1 MTDTEKNI
9 FRKNICTQTKNEV
22 CIKFD
27 LWTSHRRMWGTP
39 TQNLD
44 CWLGEYRYK
53 KLLHIV
59 KRLQRRI
66 KIVGKCDKIK
76 KKIWPIILL
85 FLGSI
90 LFVEGITS
98 DLHFNAFHIQNNTT
112 DTAAYLEAINAII
125 EKSTDEISAFLDK
138 YPVALRWIEISGYDF
153 TKDGTMEIILSY
165 EYVENTAIISYN
177 NVFDHCGKLLFQFVS
192 SDIRDMEICVEENAQ
207 KYYIQTELHIAAH
220 HDVTL
225 YEEISYKK
233 NWNMAF
239 MFAEWDCRDGQKRN
253 ENQKEGYAIYECFST
268 NETEAI
274 LEIGYEN
281 MVHIFQV
288 KDANGTI
295 EQLEEYEQCH
305 DKQPK
310 EHVTL
315 LGTIYPKKED
325 INWISA
331 DLPLDCNV

>member
-153 TKDGTMEIILSY
+153 TKDGTMEMILSY
-165 EYVENTAIISYN
+165 EYVETSAVISYN
-177 NVFDHCGKLLFQFVS
+177 NVFDCYGNLLFRFVS
-192 SDIRDMEICVEENAQ
+192 NDIQDTEIGVDEAAQ
-207 KYYIQTELHIAAH
+207 KYYIRSEFHIAAH

-225 YEEISYKK
+225 YEEISCHN
-233 NWNMAF
+233 NWNTQV
-239 MFAEWDCRDGQKRN
+239 MFAEWDCRDGQERE
-253 ENQKEGYAIYECFST
+253 ENKIEGHAIYECFT
-268 NETEAI
+268 PTETEHI

-281 MVHIFQV
+281 MLNILQ
-288 KDANGTI
+288 KKNANGTK
-295 EQLEEYEQCH
+295 EQLQKYSQDYE
-305 DKQPK
+305 KQPK
-310 EHVTL
+310 EKVVFIEDLFEGDSMERYL
-315 LGTIYPKKED
+315 LQT
-325 INWISA
+325 
-331 DLPLDCNV
+331 